1 MCDDTARRRW
11 ESVGVA
17 QWKGSLFAIEQCP
30 DCFEH
35 RGIELDPN
43 AIEIAAPDPNPN
55 GDNSPG
61 ADSADRSSPTDTPPD
76 TVTDTD
82 TDTEM
87 TTDSDSDSDSDS
99 DAQSDSDT
107 SDDSWLI
114 TE

>member
-43 AIEIAAPDPNPN
+43 TIEIAAPD
-55 GDNSPG
+55 NSPG
-61 ADSADRSSPTDTPPD
+61 SDSSADSADRSSPTDTPPD
-76 TVTDTD
+76 TVTGMETD
-82 TDTEM
+82 TGTET
-87 TTDSDSDSDSDS
+87 TTDSDSNSDT
-99 DAQSDSDT
+99 QSDSDT
-107 SDDSWLI
+107 PDDSWLI

>member
-43 AIEIAAPDPNPN
+43 TIEIAAPDPNPDT
-55 GDNSPG
+55 DNSPG
-61 ADSADRSSPTDTPPD
+61 ADSADRSTPTDTPPD
-76 TVTDTD
+76 TVTGIDTD
-82 TDTEM
+82 TDTGTET
-87 TTDSDSDSDSDS
+87 TTDSDSNSDT
-99 DAQSDSDT
+99 QSDSDT

>member
-43 AIEIAAPDPNPN
+43 TIEIAAPNPNP
-55 GDNSPG
+55 DTDSS
-61 ADSADRSSPTDTPPD
+61 ADSVDRSTPRDTPPD
-76 TVTDTD
+76 TVTGMDTD
-82 TDTEM
+82 TGTET
-87 TTDSDSDSDSDS
+87 TTDSDSNSDT
-99 DAQSDSDT
+99 QSDSDT